1 MRYLVL
7 GKKNLPDPEIP
18 LVICTLII
26 YYLITVNEALN
37 MFIDDFLN
45 CYNINFLFKQ
55 LNLDEKNRKYS
66 ITRENQTSTH
76 KSINIYTVN
85 VQTYLYFSY

>member
-1 MRYLVL
+1 
-7 GKKNLPDPEIP
+7 
-18 LVICTLII
+18 
-26 YYLITVNEALN
+26 

-55 LNLDEKNRKYS
+55 LNLVEKIEN

-85 VQTYLYFSY
+85 VQTYLYFIY

>member
-1 MRYLVL
+1 MFILNRKCFFL

-45 CYNINFLFKQ
+45 CYNINFPFKQ
-55 LNLDEKNRKYS
+55 LNLVEKNRKYNK
-66 ITRENQTSTH
+66 RKPNL
-76 KSINIYTVN
+76 YT
-85 VQTYLYFSY
+85 